1 MTEDIP
7 REVEEIADAIKSM
20 SIRGAGR
27 IARAGAEA
35 LKKAALLYRGP
46 RNPEDFQ
53 AYMERVARIIVSTR
67 PTAVSLPNAVS
78 YVMRAVRQGAMSY
91 GEMVEAV
98 VRRADE
104 FIESSLEAVRR
115 IADIGARRISSG
127 ETILTHCHST
137 AAVQVIITAHRM
149 GKEIRVYSTETRP
162 KFQGRIT
169 YRQLREAGVNVTQ
182 IPDSAVRSIMKRV
195 DKVVVGA
202 DTVTSDGAV
211 VNKVGTS
218 QVALAAH
225 EARVRVFVAAETY
238 KFSPA
243 SATGIPVLI
252 EERSPSE
259 IVSEEWLTS
268 HPGIRV
274 FNPAFDVTPPEYID
288 AIVTEVGI
296 IPPKAAIMVL
306 KERFGDLE
314 SPEQLVLMAMDHD
327 EAGVYF

>member
-1 MTEDIP
+1 MAESIP
-7 REVEEIADAIKSM
+7 GEVVMIADDIRSM
-20 SIRGAGR
+20 RIRGAGR

-35 LKKAALLYRGP
+35 LKKAAQLYRGP
-46 RNPEDFQ
+46 PSDFRK
-53 AYMERVARIIVSTR
+53 YMERVAGLIVSTR

-78 YVMRAVRQGAMSY
+78 YVMRALETEGDLR
-91 GEMVEAV
+91 EIVEAV

-104 FIESSLEAVRR
+104 FIESSLKAVRR
-115 IADIGARRISSG
+115 IGIIGARRIMDG
-127 ETILTHCHST
+127 DVILTHCHST

-149 GKEIRVYSTETRP
+149 GKKIKVFSTETRP

-169 YRQLREAGVNVTQ
+169 YRTLREAGVDVTQ
-182 IPDSAVRSIMKRV
+182 IPDSAVRSAMKMV
-195 DKVVVGA
+195 DRVVVGA

-243 SATGIPVLI
+243 SAAGVPVII
-252 EERSPSE
+252 EERDPSE
-259 IVSEEWLTS
+259 IVSREWLDK
-268 HPGIRV
+268 HRGIRV
-274 FNPAFDVTPPEYID
+274 YNPAFDVTPPEYID
-288 AIVTEVGI
+288 AIVTEIGV

-306 KERFGDLE
+306 KERFGELKPPDR
-314 SPEQLVLMAMDHD
+314 LVLAARDHD
-327 EAGVYF
+327 EAGVYY